1 MRFREPT
8 APPAGRRP
16 LDLRQAFMFLGA
28 GPSRRELGLVADQL
42 RESGIAVVY
51 DP

>member
-1 MRFREPT
+1 
-8 APPAGRRP
+8 
-16 LDLRQAFMFLGA
+16 MFLGA